1 MSVSN
6 LRNLQAGLIPAKVKI
21 DPLAKGMENS
31 TLPGIQRQFVGVH
44 NLHQNDGFKHTFSR
58 IQPTT
63 AQVKERLGESL
74 SKLAVFDNG
83 NGIPSAKLNVIR
95 RKEGQH
101 ISRSQAKKNFERV
114 KAGYD
119 SLHRELL
126 KVEPDGDAKQSRL
139 AGLTNFF
146 KKLFGKGQPTD
157 LQFNTK
163 VMEGDAQVPVAVQQA
178 AADAQQPAP
187 PLSAPAGVP
196 GLVMPDLP
204 QATDE
209 APDVKREVELTIST
223 AETQDKAGAPI
234 TFTSNQVSSYE
245 NKSGLRKGL
254 WIGLAAT
261 GGTLAATGIAAGV
274 VMAAPVL
281 ATAGVIGGAIGG
293 LYLLGKAIW
302 GKSPW
307 WGKTAEGQQQKEL
320 RQQARDAADEIAEM
334 VKRQVVG
341 DVSEHNLEAP
351 EGGYIKKMVVDNPQ
365 MLTDFVLLA
374 RNNGSKALERKVKDF
389 VKSAKSPLPAQI
401 RKDAGRYWFHNL
413 GKGDPKGHAQKTVD
427 TVTREITRGI
437 MQGVQEGVLQSMVA
451 DLSDD
456 LGDKAIEEL
465 RNVGAEARF
474 NAFQQAVQNL
484 YPSNTDTS
492 HHIHETQG
500 HKTSLQDF
508 QRRVP
513 DALINVLETKR
524 AILGNDNVKNYR
536 DVLRKLDG
544 DVQAHLAS
552 IGQIDALIHGAP
564 SEDAAELPAQAPLG
578 TLDHVNQ
585 GISALLTARPSPQE
599 IQQKSSELAAEINT
613 LRERIAADGDQGT
626 DKLVQGHAKQFLDL
640 LDAVQKSLDLTTTA
654 TQTLA
659 EARENFSA
667 NPTMAQVRAHAAKL
681 SALDQHFIDPT
692 QANPADFTDRNLA
705 LTQGI
710 CETGRLVKVCQNL
723 EAGAAAAQRLRE
735 NMDLGLARAGEGHLS
750 EVLAFDFTEGLE
762 AELQMQ
768 TGELGA
774 WEGAGFKVPTDL
786 GAVQPK
792 QMEQWRAQAVGAAL
806 GLDSEQVVRFE
817 PLLLNMSRGDHG
829 DAIALLRDEL
839 RQPGDKNAALQLL
852 QGNLPAPG
860 DIPKELQDKALRSF
874 KGLVEA
880 RMFNGTTR
888 QCSQLVQNL
897 HPGALVSINKYVAL
911 QSLDQQLRA
920 LHGSE
925 RGQKAY
931 AWAAQQG
938 IKVPSYA
945 NGYDRAVMLDLMLR
959 FQEGQSQSNPALIE
973 ASRTVR
979 DQLALPGSLDQPLAD
994 WAAEAGKLKDLDESN
1009 LVRVGDLITSFNS
1022 NLDQAIELDKLK
1034 AQAMARAHAQK
1045 IVPGG
1050 RSSSDPR
1057 VRQAVAQS
1065 SAPVAGGLAE
1075 RLQAKAQE
1083 IRQVQQDQAAL
1094 VRDRRLGAE
1103 EIGRLGEY
1111 LKNALGY
1118 KGSVDR
1124 LVQRIAEHAE
1134 LRSELMVLMH
1144 ANAELASLDNPP
1156 RLQHSFT
1163 REQLLAGARELGKY
1177 AAQPANYLDKLPAE
1191 LRPRIIER
1199 NAFIAKFKDKSEKG
1213 KSDKDLERLLN
1224 REPRTRT
1231 YLENFLRE
1239 EHAYAALKNDLQLQL
1254 PPRAV
1259 RIILEG
1265 SADPSEKATH
1275 LTQLTQSTALA
1286 EANLD
1291 KLSKSL
1297 GHSLQ
1302 VQKQALSHLQQTL
1315 SEKSGGSSIY
1325 LQAQQ
1330 QLLDQQLAAAAELPQ
1345 AFRAPHTGAL
1355 AQMGALML
1363 QADTCRPM
1371 NQTQIE
1377 LAYLN
1382 GQLQASRDA
1391 LKYFDPQRFN
1401 ADRPGFF
1408 GRILFSLMR
1417 KGERL
1422 NRLLGAGGDTS
1433 QAVAKAM
1440 ADINKARLL
1449 EGQYQQQASTLEGKL
1464 DELVQAKNQLVA
1476 DPGKVKAAFEMLA
1489 SEQLAAKRGD
1499 KARLTEADIQ
1509 AVTAQWKALLEG
1521 VSKDA
1526 FPEIEQWSR
1535 SLIGKGIEDLE
1546 RALRPQDQQALAKE
1560 LGALIQQQNEFV
1572 ASHRALK
1579 AELDRIDL
1587 SKVPADKQL
1596 TLMFQAGLD
1605 LEDRVLLDRLVET
1618 GTLKDEQIEDL
1629 LNQWSDAGQ
1638 ATLSDPATAL
1648 FLAGRA
1654 YRSLEG
1660 GTGGLSSE
1668 QPADIRQ
1675 LRGKLE
1681 ESFLARLGPGAP
1693 QRLESNATSKR
1704 TGELVLQ
1711 LTELS
1716 GQLRAVQK
1724 FSESQL
1730 EALMRLD
1737 EGVMEQMQEH
1747 RLSQLNGQQPPRSL
1761 KALDQLGILRSELGD
1776 LYRYLGRNAKGLPAS
1791 QDLEALKNKAASHSY
1806 NGALIQ
1812 QELLNPKNRWIP
1824 NGVPG
1829 DTRVQFTYATQERF
1843 QKNLD
1848 RVKASHPEHFPK
1860 KDSRLN
1866 LAQAE
1871 GLDDQML
1878 GRLDEARLDEEPDL
1892 DDSHDYYM
1900 NRNNFAAVL
1909 EPSNY

>member
-1 MSVSN
+1 MSVPN
-6 LRNLQAGLIPAKVKI
+6 LRNLQAGLMPTKVKI
-21 DPLAKGMENS
+21 DPIAKGMEQS
-31 TLPGIQRQFVGVH
+31 TLPNINRQFVGVH

-58 IQPTT
+58 IQPS
-63 AQVKERLGESL
+63 ADQIRGHIGEGL
-74 SKLAVFDNG
+74 AKLVVFDEG
-83 NGIPSAKLNVIR
+83 SSIPSAKLKVIR
-95 RKEGQH
+95 RGEGQD

-126 KVEPDGDAKQSRL
+126 KVKPDGDAKQSRL

-146 KKLFGKGQPTD
+146 KKLFSKAPPTD
-157 LQFNTK
+157 LQFNAK

-178 AADAQQPAP
+178 AADAQPPPPPQPA
-187 PLSAPAGVP
+187 LAGVP
-196 GLVMPDLP
+196 GPLIPVLP
-204 QATDE
+204 QAPDD

-223 AETQDKAGAPI
+223 AKTQDKAGAPI
-234 TFTSNQVSSYE
+234 TFTSNQVSSFE
-245 NKSGLRKGL
+245 NKAGLRKGL

-320 RQQARDAADEIAEM
+320 RQQARNAADEIAEM

-341 DVSEHNLEAP
+341 DVSEHNLAAP
-351 EGGYIKKMVVDNPQ
+351 EGGYIKKMVLDSPQ

-374 RNNGSKALERKVKDF
+374 RGNDSKALQKKVKDF
-389 VKSAKSPLPAQI
+389 VKSDKSPLPENI
-401 RKDAGRYWFHNL
+401 RQDANRYWFHNL
-413 GKGDPKGHAQKTVD
+413 FKGDPKGHAQKTVD

-451 DLSDD
+451 DLSDE
-456 LGDKAIEEL
+456 LSDKAVGEL
-465 RNVGAEARF
+465 QKNGGAEARF

-484 YPSNTDTS
+484 YPSDTDS
-492 HHIHETQG
+492 RHHIHETQA
-500 HKTSLQDF
+500 HKSSLQAF

-513 DALINVLETKR
+513 DALIKELENNKAT
-524 AILGNDNVKNYR
+524 LGEQNVKNYTQ
-536 DVLRKLDG
+536 VLRKLDG

-552 IGQIDALIHGAP
+552 IGQIEALIHGAP
-564 SEDAAELPAQAPLG
+564 PEGDAEPAAQAGPG

-585 GISALLTARPSPQE
+585 GISALLTELMSPQE
-599 IQQKSSELAAEINT
+599 VAQKKTELMAELAG
-613 LRERIAADGDQGT
+613 LRARTTATGDKGT

-640 LDAVQKSLDLTTTA
+640 LDAVQKSLELATTA

-659 EARENFSA
+659 EAREDFIA
-667 NPTMAQVRAHAAKL
+667 DPTMAQVRAHAAKL
-681 SALDQHFIDPT
+681 SPLAQHFIDPA
-692 QANPADFTDRNLA
+692 QADPADFTDRDLA
-705 LTQGI
+705 LMQGKL
-710 CETGRLVKVCQNL
+710 EASRLVTVYENL
-723 EAGAAAAQRLRE
+723 EAGAEAAQRLRE
-735 NMDLGLARAGEGHLS
+735 KMDLGLAQAGQGQLS
-750 EVLAFDFTEGLE
+750 EVLARDFTEGLE
-762 AELQMQ
+762 AELHKQ
-768 TGELGA
+768 TVELGA
-774 WEGAGFKVPTDL
+774 WEGAGFEVPTDL

-792 QMEQWRAQAVGAAL
+792 QLEQWRAQAVGAAL
-806 GLDSEQVVRFE
+806 GLDLEQVVRFE
-817 PLLLNMSRGDHG
+817 PLLLKMSHGDLG

-839 RQPGDKNAALQLL
+839 KQPGDKNAALQLL
-852 QGNLPAPG
+852 QDNLPAPG
-860 DIPKELQDKALRSF
+860 DSPKQLQDKALRSY

-880 RMFNGTTR
+880 KMFNGAT
-888 QCSQLVQNL
+888 QPCSELVQNL

-925 RGQKAY
+925 RGLKAY
-931 AWAAQQG
+931 AWAAQKFIQ
-938 IKVPSYA
+938 IPSYA
-945 NGYDRAVMLDLMLR
+945 NGYNRAVMLDLMVR
-959 FQEGQSQSNPALIE
+959 FQDGQSQSTPALIE

-994 WAAEAGKLKDLDESN
+994 WAAEADKLKDLDESN
-1009 LVRVGDLITSFNS
+1009 LVRVKDLITSFNS

-1034 AQAMARAHAQK
+1034 AQAMARAHARN

-1050 RSSSDPR
+1050 QGSLDPR

-1065 SAPVAGGLAE
+1065 SAPVAGGLAG

-1103 EIGRLGEY
+1103 DIQRLGQY
-1111 LKNALGY
+1111 LKTTLGY
-1118 KGSVDR
+1118 KGSVDK

-1134 LRSELMVLMH
+1134 LRSELMTLMH
-1144 ANAELASLDNPP
+1144 ANHQLAGLDNPP

-1163 REQLLAGARELGKY
+1163 QAQLLAGARALGSY
-1177 AAQPANYLDKLPAE
+1177 IEQPASYLAELSPE

-1199 NAFIAKFKDKSEKG
+1199 NGFIAKFRGKEDKA
-1213 KSDKDLERLLN
+1213 LERLLSK
-1224 REPRTRT
+1224 EPRTRA

-1239 EHAYAALKNDLQLQL
+1239 EHAYEALRQDLKLDL
-1254 PPRAV
+1254 PARAV
-1259 RIILEG
+1259 RVILEG
-1265 SADPSEKATH
+1265 SADPTEKAAH
-1275 LTQLTQSTALA
+1275 LAKLTQGTALA
-1286 EANLD
+1286 DANLN
-1291 KLSKSL
+1291 KLSNSL

-1315 SEKSGGSSIY
+1315 SEKSGGSSTY

-1408 GRILFSLMR
+1408 GRVLFSLMR

-1464 DELVQAKNQLVA
+1464 GELVQAKNQLVA
-1476 DPGKVKAAFEMLA
+1476 DSRKVQAAFEMLA
-1489 SEQLAAKRGD
+1489 SEQLAAKQGD
-1499 KARLTEADIQ
+1499 KAHLTEADIQ

-1526 FPEIEQWSR
+1526 FPEIEQWSQ

-1546 RALRPQDQQALAKE
+1546 SALGPQDQQALAKE

-1587 SKVPADKQL
+1587 SKAPADAQL

-1605 LEDRVLLDRLVET
+1605 LEDRVLLDRLVQS
-1618 GTLKDEQIEDL
+1618 KVIQAEQIKGL
-1629 LNQWSDAGQ
+1629 LTQWSEAGQ

-1654 YRSLEG
+1654 YRALEIRVDSLGPE
-1660 GTGGLSSE
+1660 
-1668 QPADIRQ
+1668 PRADWDQ

-1693 QRLESNATSKR
+1693 QRLEANGASKV
-1704 TGELVLQ
+1704 TAALIKDLS
-1711 LTELS
+1711 ELS
-1716 GQLRAVQK
+1716 EQLSSSASY
-1724 FSESQL
+1724 SEQQLQALSQL
-1730 EALMRLD
+1730 D
-1737 EGVMEQMQEH
+1737 EKVMDQLQEH
-1747 RLSQLNGQQPPRSL
+1747 RLSQLDGQQPPRSL
-1761 KALDQLGILRSELGD
+1761 KALDQLGYLRSELGRVYEG
-1776 LYRYLGRNAKGLPAS
+1776 LIAKAKGLPKGYDFS
-1791 QDLEALKNKAASHSY
+1791 ALKARAASHSY

-1824 NGVPG
+1824 NGAPG
-1829 DTRVQFTYATQERF
+1829 DKRVQLNHATQEWF

-1848 RVKASHPEHFPK
+1848 RVKTSHPEHFPTK
-1860 KDSRLN
+1860 GSRLN

-1878 GRLDEARLDEEPDL
+1878 GRLDEARFDEEPNL
-1892 DDSHDYYM
+1892 DDSYDYDM
-1900 NRNNFAAVL
+1900 NRHYFAAVL
-1909 EPSNY
+1909 EPGKY

>member
-1 MSVSN
+1 MSVPS
-6 LRNLQAGLIPAKVKI
+6 LRNLQPGLIRAKVNI
-21 DPLAKGMENS
+21 DPIARGMEQS
-31 TLPGIQRQFVGVH
+31 TLPNINRQFVGVH

-119 SLHRELL
+119 SLHRELGE
-126 KVEPDGDAKQSRL
+126 VEPDGNTRQSRL
-139 AGLTNFF
+139 AGLSNFF
-146 KKLFGKGQPTD
+146 KKLFGKGQATD
-157 LQFNTK
+157 LQLNTK
-163 VMEGDAQVPVAVQQA
+163 VMEGDALVPVAVQQA

-187 PLSAPAGVP
+187 PLQAPGGVP
-196 GLVMPDLP
+196 GLVMPVLP
-204 QATDE
+204 QAPDE
-209 APDVKREVELTIST
+209 ATDVKREVELTIST
-223 AETQDKAGAPI
+223 ANTKDKAGTPI
-234 TFTSNQVSSYE
+234 TFTSNKVSYYE

-274 VMAAPVL
+274 VLAAPVL

-320 RQQARDAADEIAEM
+320 RQQARNAADEIAEM

-341 DVSEHNLEAP
+341 DVSEHNLAAP
-351 EGGYIKKMVVDNPQ
+351 EGGGYIKKMVLDNPQ

-374 RNNGSKALERKVKDF
+374 RNNDSKALQKKVKAF
-389 VKSAKSPLPAQI
+389 VVSDKSPLPANI
-401 RKDAGRYWFHNL
+401 RQDAKRYWFHNL
-413 GKGDPKGHAQKTVD
+413 LKGDPKGHAQKTVD

-465 RNVGAEARF
+465 KNVGAEARF
-474 NAFQQAVQNL
+474 NAFQEAVQNL

-500 HKTSLQDF
+500 HKSSLLAF
-508 QRRVP
+508 QQRVP
-513 DALINVLETKR
+513 DALIKDLEAKK
-524 AILGNDNVKNYR
+524 AILGKDNVKNYT

-585 GISALLTARPSPQE
+585 GISALLTERLSPQE
-599 IQQKSSELAAEINT
+599 IQQKNSELAAEIHT
-613 LRERIAADGDQGT
+613 LRERIAADDDQGT
-626 DKLVQGHAKQFLDL
+626 DKLVQGHAEQFLKL
-640 LDAVQKSLDLTTTA
+640 LDAVQESLSLTA
-654 TQTLA
+654 EAADTLA
-659 EARENFSA
+659 QARADFSNGA
-667 NPTMAQVRAHAAKL
+667 SMEQVREHADKLLELSDEGIEPAKADPAYFPDRTVAL
-681 SALDQHFIDPT
+681 SQLTMEAQALGK
-692 QANPADFTDRNLA
+692 L
-705 LTQGI
+705 
-710 CETGRLVKVCQNL
+710 CEHL
-723 EAGAAAAQRLRE
+723 ESGMEATKRLRSK
-735 NMDLGLARAGEGHLS
+735 MDEGL
-750 EVLAFDFTEGLE
+750 VLASQGQLGKALSPAFTEGLQAELGQQNAELNYWVE
-762 AELQMQ
+762 AEFKLP
-768 TGELGA
+768 GEPLV
-774 WEGAGFKVPTDL
+774 VPEKEL
-786 GAVQPK
+786 K
-792 QMEQWRAQAVGAAL
+792 EQWRAQAVGAAL
-806 GLDSEQVVRFE
+806 GLEPAQVSRFQ
-817 PLLLNMSRGDHG
+817 PLLEKLSRGDHS
-829 DAIALLRDEL
+829 DTIEMLRTEL
-839 RQPGDKNAALQLL
+839 QRPEDSSEALQLL
-852 QGNLPAPG
+852 QDKLPVAG
-860 DIPKELQDKALRSF
+860 DSEQELQDKALRSY

-880 RMFNGTTR
+880 KIFNGSAES
-888 QCSQLVQNL
+888 CSLLVESL
-897 HPGALVSINKYVAL
+897 HAGAVAPLAKYVAL
-911 QSLDQQLRA
+911 QKLDHQLRA
-920 LHGSE
+920 LYSSE
-925 RGQKAY
+925 RGEKLF
-931 AWAAQQG
+931 AWAGLKG
-938 IKVPSYA
+938 IVAPPYQ
-945 NGYDRAVMLDLMLR
+945 NGFNRPVVLDLLIR
-959 FQEGQSQSNPALIE
+959 FQDAIKSSHPDQRAAAHTLQE
-973 ASRTVR
+973 
-979 DQLALPGSLDQPLAD
+979 QLAMPDPLNKSVAD
-994 WAAEAGKLKDLDESN
+994 WALDAGKFNELDDSSV
-1009 LVRVGDLITSFNS
+1009 VRVADLVTSLNS
-1022 NLDQAIELDKLK
+1022 SDLSSAIREEKLK
-1034 AQAMARAHAQK
+1034 AQSLGQVQAEK
-1045 IVPGG
+1045 IIPGG
-1050 RSSSDPR
+1050 KGSSDLMVR
-1057 VRQAVAQS
+1057 RAVSEASALVNGGSTELLKTKAQAIRQAH
-1065 SAPVAGGLAE
+1065 
-1075 RLQAKAQE
+1075 
-1083 IRQVQQDQAAL
+1083 QDQAELIRA
-1094 VRDRRLGAE
+1094 RRLGAD
-1103 EIGRLGEY
+1103 EIGRLGQY

-1118 KGSVDR
+1118 KGSVDK

-1144 ANAELASLDNPP
+1144 ANAQLASLENPP

-1163 REQLLAGARELGKY
+1163 REQLLAGARELGNY
-1177 AAQPANYLDKLPAE
+1177 AAQPASYLDKLPAE
-1191 LRPRIIER
+1191 LRPRIEER
-1199 NAFIAKFKDKSEKG
+1199 NAFIAKFKDKSEKN
-1213 KSDKDLERLLN
+1213 LERLLKK
-1224 REPRTRT
+1224 EPRTQA

-1239 EHAYAALKNDLQLQL
+1239 EHAYAALKNDLKLQL
-1254 PPRAV
+1254 PSRAV

-1265 SADPSEKATH
+1265 SADPSETAAHSTK
-1275 LTQLTQSTALA
+1275 LTQGTALA
-1286 EANLD
+1286 DANLNR
-1291 KLSKSL
+1291 LSNSL
-1297 GHSLQ
+1297 GHSLK

-1315 SEKSGGSSIY
+1315 SQKSGGSSIY
-1325 LQAQQ
+1325 LQAQE

-1363 QADTCRPM
+1363 QADKCRLM
-1371 NQTQIE
+1371 EQAQIE

-1401 ADRPGFF
+1401 AERPGFF

-1422 NRLLGAGGDTS
+1422 NRLLREGGETS
-1433 QAVAKAM
+1433 KAM
-1440 ADINKARLL
+1440 GKAITDIARARAL
-1449 EGQYQQQASTLEGKL
+1449 EGQYSQQAGALEVKL
-1464 DELVQAKNQLVA
+1464 GELVEAKNLLVNNSQ
-1476 DPGKVKAAFEMLA
+1476 KVQAAFEMLA
-1489 SEQLAAKRGD
+1489 CEQLAAKQGD
-1499 KARLTEADIQ
+1499 GARLTDADVD

-1521 VSKDA
+1521 GSQEA
-1526 FPEIEQWSR
+1526 FPEIEAWSR

-1546 RALRPQDQQALAKE
+1546 RALGTQDQQALAKE

-1587 SKVPADKQL
+1587 SKAPADKRL

-1605 LEDRVLLDRLVET
+1605 LEDRVLLDRLVKA
-1618 GTLKDEQIEDL
+1618 GTLNGQQIEGL

-1654 YRSLEG
+1654 YRALEIRVDSLGPE
-1660 GTGGLSSE
+1660 
-1668 QPADIRQ
+1668 PRADWDQ

-1693 QRLESNATSKR
+1693 QRLESNKESVI
-1704 TGELVLQ
+1704 TGELVDK
-1711 LTELS
+1711 LTKQSKE
-1716 GQLRAVQK
+1716 LRAVTQ
-1724 FSESQL
+1724 FSEQQL
-1730 EALMRLD
+1730 RDLTQLD
-1737 EGVMEQMQEH
+1737 EQVIEQMKEH

-1776 LYRYLGRNAKGLPAS
+1776 LYRYLGQHAKGLPAG
-1791 QDLEALKNKAASHSY
+1791 QDLEALKNKAASHGY

-1824 NGVPG
+1824 NGAPG
-1829 DTRVQFTYATQERF
+1829 DKSVQLKHATQKLF
-1843 QKNLD
+1843 QINLD
-1848 RVKASHPEHFPK
+1848 RVKASHPEHFPT

-1866 LAQAE
+1866 VAQAE

-1878 GRLDEARLDEEPDL
+1878 GRLDEARFDEEPDL
-1892 DDSHDYYM
+1892 DDSYEFDR
-1900 NRNNFAAVL
+1900 NRQVFDALL
-1909 EPSNY
+1909 EPGNY